1 MPFIDTF
8 EKIGMERG
16 RADAFTKGIEK
27 LLVLRFRA
35 AAAGLMSEIR
45 QIHDHEQLERIL
57 DAAATVA
64 SPGELRKL
72 WASGSGG

>member
-1 MPFIDTF
+1 MIHLR
-8 EKIGMERG
+8 KSGLERG

-27 LLVLRFRA
+27 LLTLRFPD

-64 SPGELRKL
+64 SPDELRKL
-72 WASGSGG
+72 WANSSCG